1 MINEVELS
9 EEEKS
14 EALKSEIGIPKPEEP
29 KPEEPKPEEPKPE
42 EPKPEEN
49 EKGKRGKYKPRKP
62 KEETIKESESTKKDV
77 FDKSRYIQA
86 AVEEPKVAAT
96 TQSENIDMSQYISG
110 ALLIIAIDS
119 FFPALLLKI
128 LSFVS
133 PKYKTIKAKQ
143 IRLDAEEK
151 KQLNPIADLAVKHI
165 FGAMHP
171 VAALG
176 MFLTIMYGGKLIL
189 LSDES

>member
-14 EALKSEIGIPKPEEP
+14 EALKSEIGI
-29 KPEEPKPEEPKPE
+29 PKPE

-77 FDKSRYIQA
+77 FDKSRYMQA

-110 ALLIIAIDS
+110 ALLIIAIKS
-119 FFPALLLKI
+119 KNPTLLLKI

-133 PKYKTIKAKQ
+133 PKYKTIKANQ
-143 IRLDAEEK
+143 I
-151 KQLNPIADLAVKHI
+151 
-165 FGAMHP
+165 
-171 VAALG
+171 
-176 MFLTIMYGGKLIL
+176 
-189 LSDES
+189 